1 MKIGAILAIL
11 LLVCAALSL
20 PDNADAARMG
30 GGKSFG
36 SRPSMSQPAQRPA
49 TTQRQQ
55 TNQQMPGAAAKPGLF
70 GGMGGLF
77 GGLLAGTM
85 LGSLLSGGGL
95 GGGGGFMDI
104 LLIAILAFIGWKLF
118 QRFRARPQPQA
129 QGADGSTF
137 RQNTAPMQEPLQQTT
152 TGQGGMWDRM
162 RNAAGAAGMTGAAVT
177 PQSMDASVDVPA
189 GFDVDE
195 FLRGA
200 KMAYTRMQQAW
211 DKRDLNDIAQFATKA
226 VMRELEAQAAADP
239 NVSHTEIMMINAQLA
254 GAESEGDNMR
264 AQVYFDVL
272 MREDPNQQTP
282 ENVREIWHF
291 LRIGQNGNWKLDGIQ
306 QVD

>member
-1 MKIGAILAIL
+1 MKFGAILAAL
-11 LLVCAALSL
+11 LLVFATVTL
-20 PDNADAARMG
+20 PDDADAARMG

-36 SRPSMSQPAQRPA
+36 SRPSMSQQAQRPA
-49 TTQRQQ
+49 VAQRQQ
-55 TNQQMPGAAAKPGLF
+55 TSQQTPGAAAKPGLF

-85 LGSLLSGGGL
+85 LGSLLSGGGF
-95 GGGGGFMDI
+95 GGGGFMDI
-104 LLIAILAFIGWKLF
+104 LILAILAFIGWKLF
-118 QRFRARPQPQA
+118 QRFRANRQEQA
-129 QGADGSTF
+129 AGEGGMF
-137 RQNTAPMQEPLQQTT
+137 RQTAAPMREQLKQSEPE
-152 TGQGGMWDRM
+152 QGGMWDRM
-162 RNAAGAAGMTGAAVT
+162 RNAAGATGMAGAAVAA
-177 PQSMDASVDVPA
+177 PQTADGGVDVPA

-200 KMAYTRMQQAW
+200 KMAYTRMQQSW
-211 DKRDLNDIAQFATKA
+211 DKRDLNDIGQFATKA
-226 VMRELEAQAAADP
+226 VMRELQAQAAADP
-239 NVSHTEIMMINAQLA
+239 NPSHTEIMMVNAELA
-254 GAESEGDNMR
+254 GAEEEGDNMR